1 MFYSSEPPYEY
12 DNLSLPAIFAV
23 GVDQNYS
30 PSTFYYYHY
39 KNGCFKT
46 HLKKDY
52 QKKEKNT
59 SNVKQIRRNQYPI
72 K

>member
-30 PSTFYYYHY
+30 TSTFYYYHY

-52 QKKEKNT
+52 QKKEK
-59 SNVKQIRRNQYPI
+59 ILRM
-72 K
+72 

>member
-30 PSTFYYYHY
+30 TSTFYYYHY